1 MCFDKSLALWFY
13 IYMEVGELHLHS
25 TVHTINIFHTSR
37 LLSVSDNYVAWFSYF
52 DFFLAYVK
60 RKFWVRKHF
69 WLCSN
74 VWSLLQH
81 QIS

>member
-25 TVHTINIFHTSR
+25 TVQTINIFHTSR

-52 DFFLAYVK
+52 DFFLA
-60 RKFWVRKHF
+60 
-69 WLCSN
+69 
-74 VWSLLQH
+74 
-81 QIS
+81 